1 MFDFAEGHGQKE
13 FGFGKGQSYCAAYG
27 RKVLETG
34 GAKLKDWNVEKL
46 MKEAN
51 KAIMTYGPLALK
63 YVENLIEKKGNR
75 VKGNRVT
82 ATILFFLNTEL
93 IRSLSPHFIA
103 PLFYVVSRLNQLA
116 LAKHKIPGQGLP
128 HLNYWRC

>member
-63 YVENLIEKKGNR
+63 YVEKLIEK
-75 VKGNRVT
+75 KGNRVT

-93 IRSLSPHFIA
+93 IRSLSPQLDFR
-103 PLFYVVSRLNQLA
+103 YRL
-116 LAKHKIPGQGLP
+116 PGTGVKPP
-128 HLNYWRC
+128 HGASSVEVEK